1 MSEPEADWID
11 GIIPP
16 ARHWRVVYRYLG
28 LADAVLHPS
37 ADACFAAN
45 AVCRRV
51 YSRYPVDSA
60 FHYRPLTKFDP
71 GPLCP
76 DLDADGDAGHGSDP
90 DAIPDA
96 HADPLRGNAAGGTGD
111 GNSGGGPGL
120 VRADNRDA
128 GRDARLLLDG
138 SVAHTD
144 VDPDLAAVP
153 DARANDAVHE
163 GRVGV

>member
-71 GPLCP
+71 GPFCP
-76 DLDADGDAGHGSDP
+76 DLDADGDVGNRGDSYEGT
-90 DAIPDA
+90 DA
-96 HADPLRGNAAGGTGD
+96 HADPLRGDAAGGTGD
-111 GNSGGGPGL
+111 GNGGGVPTL
-120 VRADNRDA
+120 VPQDDRCARGAEAVLLADPDANAHGAADVSPVRD
-128 GRDARLLLDG
+128 
-138 SVAHTD
+138 SVA
-144 VDPDLAAVP
+144 
-153 DARANDAVHE
+153 RSNVHE
-163 GRVGV
+163 GELM

>member
-11 GIIPP
+11 GGTSPV
-16 ARHWRVVYRYLG
+16 RGWRVVYKYLG
-28 LADAVLHPS
+28 LADAVLHSS

-60 FHYRPLTKFDP
+60 FHYRPLTKSDP

-76 DLDADGDAGHGSDP
+76 DLDADGAAGHGSDP

-96 HADPLRGNAAGGTGD
+96 HADPLRGDAAGGTGD
-111 GNSGGGPGL
+111 GNGGGVPTL
-120 VRADNRDA
+120 VSQDDRCA
-128 GRDARLLLDG
+128 GTTEAVLL
-138 SVAHTD
+138 A
-144 VDPDLAAVP
+144 DPDANAHGTADVSP
-153 DARANDAVHE
+153 VRDPVARSDVHE
-163 GRVGV
+163 GG